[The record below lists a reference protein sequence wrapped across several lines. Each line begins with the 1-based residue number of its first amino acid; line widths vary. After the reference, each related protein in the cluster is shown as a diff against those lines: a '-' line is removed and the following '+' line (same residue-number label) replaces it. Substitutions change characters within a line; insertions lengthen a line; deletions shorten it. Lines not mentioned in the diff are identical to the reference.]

1 MSATAI
7 QTSKPGKGIKAGLW
21 VAQFL
26 IAAVFLMAGF
36 TKLTTPIPELAKMMP
51 WAGEYPAW
59 FVRGIALVD
68 IAGGIGIVV
77 PALTRILPGLTV
89 QAAIGCTVLQVLA
102 MCFHLSRGEAAV
114 VPLNLALLS
123 LSLLVLWGRS
133 RKAPILPRN

>member
-59 FVRGIALVD
+59 FVHGIALVDIALVD

-102 MCFHLSRGEAAV
+102 MCFHLSRGEAA
-114 VPLNLALLS
+114 S
-123 LSLLVLWGRS
+123 CR
-133 RKAPILPRN
+133 